1 MPAEERITHLTIG
14 LPYREPVKRDEP
26 KQEKGRVKTKEGK
39 DHYTI

>member
-1 MPAEERITHLTIG
+1 MKEMTTIVIG

-39 DHYTI
+39 DHYYL